1 MGMTVRAMFIS
12 LFNFLFYIFS
22 LLNDAGS
29 ISNCIA
35 SNCVWLIG
43 KAVAGSSLDIT

>member
-1 MGMTVRAMFIS
+1 VQCAEMGMTVRALFVY

-29 ISNCIA
+29 ISHCIA
-35 SNCVWLIG
+35 SNYADELERM
-43 KAVAGSSLDIT
+43 